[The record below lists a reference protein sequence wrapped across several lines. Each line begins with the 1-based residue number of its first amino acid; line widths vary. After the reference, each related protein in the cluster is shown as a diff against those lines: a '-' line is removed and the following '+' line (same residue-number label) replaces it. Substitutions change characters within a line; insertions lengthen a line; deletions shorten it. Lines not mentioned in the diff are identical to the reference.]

1 MIIAQQT
8 LAMKVVTFGD
18 HLPQDSTMNELI
30 PAKDIERLIFE
41 FRGVRVMMDS
51 DLATLFGTE
60 TKKLK
65 QQVKRNPD
73 RFPED
78 FMFELTLDEGEA
90 SRSQFV
96 TLNEVAASRHRDET
110 AKRGQN
116 IKYLP
121 FAFTEHGVLML
132 ANVLRSEQAIAMSI
146 HIIRVFTRMR
156 EMLLAH
162 HEVLKGT
169 SKNPGSVI

>member
-78 FMFELTLDEGEA
+78 IMF
-90 SRSQFV
+90 
-96 TLNEVAASRHRDET
+96 
-110 AKRGQN
+110 
-116 IKYLP
+116 
-121 FAFTEHGVLML
+121 
-132 ANVLRSEQAIAMSI
+132 
-146 HIIRVFTRMR
+146 
-156 EMLLAH
+156 
-162 HEVLKGT
+162 
-169 SKNPGSVI
+169 